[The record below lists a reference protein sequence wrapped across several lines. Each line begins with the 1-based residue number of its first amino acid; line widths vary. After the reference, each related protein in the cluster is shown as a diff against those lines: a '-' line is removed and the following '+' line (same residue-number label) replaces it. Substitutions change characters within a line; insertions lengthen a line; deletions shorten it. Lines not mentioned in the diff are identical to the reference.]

1 MSQTKPLKG
10 VSSVVV
16 LRQSETGLNPETID
30 VDPEISHSTSRK
42 YRKREKVLT
51 RVMRAHAKA
60 TTQYLALHEASAAKK
75 KNGWVKDF
83 GKNTRKSVKSGRKI
97 LKIKLF

>member
-1 MSQTKPLKG
+1 MSQAKPLKG

-16 LRQSETGLNPETID
+16 LRQSETGLHPETID
-30 VDPEISHSTSRK
+30 VDPEVSHSTSRK

-60 TTQYLALHEASAAKK
+60 TTQYLALHEA
-75 KNGWVKDF
+75 
-83 GKNTRKSVKSGRKI
+83 
-97 LKIKLF
+97 